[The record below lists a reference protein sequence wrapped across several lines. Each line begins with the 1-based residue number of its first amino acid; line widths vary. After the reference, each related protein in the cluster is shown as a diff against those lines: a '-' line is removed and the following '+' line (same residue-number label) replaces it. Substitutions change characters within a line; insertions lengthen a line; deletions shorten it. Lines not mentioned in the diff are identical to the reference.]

1 MDSTVDNPSLADAR
15 GIGDTG
21 VLRMVS
27 SAPDLPIGRNTRNR
41 NDFLEGLLFLRHRR

>member
-21 VLRMVS
+21 VLSMVS
-27 SAPDLPIGRNTRNR
+27 SAPDLPIGRNTRNQD
-41 NDFLEGLLFLRHRR
+41 DFLEGLLFPGHRR